1 MNHTKY
7 DKEAQ
12 EQHWEDARAAEA
24 RDWGKIV
31 LAIGFCIV
39 SFIVLDGIKDE
50 VISWGLMWAGN

>member
-12 EQHWEDARAAEA
+12 GQYWEDARAEEA

-31 LAIGFCIV
+31 LAIGFCVV

-50 VISWGLMWAGN
+50 VISWGLM